1 MGLLET
7 SLFLINIDGAKTHCD
22 EMEKSSPFCENGDRD
37 GVGKNRGQ
45 LPCGSG
51 HAINL
56 ENQGNGL
63 TQGKGEVM
71 K

>member
-1 MGLLET
+1 MELRHTVMRGRRALL
-7 SLFLINIDGAKTHCD
+7 
-22 EMEKSSPFCENGDRD
+22 FCENGDRD